1 MLRKEGDDNMNE
13 SMELPKIMQEFCK
26 NKPSAEHDNL
36 YLFEVVDIDGNI
48 VEEKVG
54 MNLLT
59 EYGIRRIFTENNLK
73 IDGANSYY
81 YNFYLGNGCSDP
93 SSTIDP
99 SQNSLVSY
107 ISALGARSY
116 NASYSD
122 TTDGYNAS
130 FPLTYD
136 SVTKNIYQRIRVTKY
151 MWDYTDGGNLE
162 YEINEFGAGAAN
174 SSTSIACHGLVY
186 DETGARSS
194 ITKRPNTRLYVT
206 PIYCFCINAEMI
218 NDAYDNGLYLLT
230 NPVSMFSPRDVYHI
244 MPAVNTPHFNDSYD
258 ARQNYE
264 KTISP
269 VFTTSDNSRVINQTP
284 DGLTSSSKSFFFYEK
299 NHYMSGFVFCRADI
313 GDIAYGSTRGTDS
326 NQSSEWVG
334 LTYEELPIEG
344 YDTIKNITCDCVYAN
359 NLNDVIE
366 FKGSTVN
373 INTPEALRIHK
384 MFDIAS
390 KPNYTNWNT
399 IPVSQFDISSLCLY
413 NHRTKDYDIA
423 VPHVNG
429 PTTKYMLTHFHIR
442 LLVRVTYNNRI
453 VNAYVMVNP
462 LTEYRITGFN
472 NTNIIVV
479 ATDAYWDVSTY
490 DAGTIQNLNDIPS
503 SLQQKRYYII
513 IQGTATNLEPIY
525 DETTFVY
532 HKLDPVIK
540 PFELTDNGCPM
551 NVSRYWAPLWGDSG
565 NTEDTFAIPIF
576 SQTYGFF
583 LTQEDLIYYNMSTKT
598 LITSYKLYMDD
609 DTQMCPMRRWIT
621 ENEDKIISFHQYTCY
636 DPAYPSSSYRTFTNH
651 MSKSVLRIWTVGDN
665 STTPT
670 AEDIELL
677 YSGNDDTTVRPDYSF
692 TDKGFLTVQQTDFN
706 ECAVVDIYGVT
717 NNDTATFYILPDVKH
732 CRCLNRTTYCVYQ
745 NMTESHDNTYVFD
758 IYNMSTKTV
767 IDQFTIDN
775 GNAYTIM
782 DLFGWKDWVYVN
794 VKNNGN
800 RYSFLYDISK
810 QGLQLLSEAIDFNDN
825 RSTGKNLKDQMSIV
839 SNDECLIYSGAR
851 MHTRVILA
859 KDPTRL
865 IRLLNTTTEGA
876 AFLANYHNYF
886 PRITSTHNGDHLILV
901 SVTRYGSF
909 VVSNLGLLIDT
920 EQPLDIYSSY
930 NVINVSTYGG
940 AFSPYYPI
948 FGGSFA
954 VLDNGIVFVDAYPSG
969 GRPNKIYYLPIESMT
984 NMRMIGTTKHMN
996 AYNDPVRFW
1005 GKTIQLKYSND
1016 LSRIINRS

>member
-1 MLRKEGDDNMNE
+1 MNE
-13 SMELPKIMQEFCK
+13 NMELPKIMQEFCK

-36 YLFEVVDIDGNI
+36 YLFEVVDMDGNI

-59 EYGIRRIFTENNLK
+59 EYGVRRIFTENSYN
-73 IDGANSYY
+73 IDGSNNSF

-93 SSTIDP
+93 SATIDP

-107 ISALGARSY
+107 ISALGARSS

-122 TTDGYNAS
+122 SSDAYNAS

-151 MWDYTDGGNLE
+151 MWDYTDGDNLE
-162 YEINEFGAGAAN
+162 YEINEFGAGAVN
-174 SSTSIACHGLVY
+174 SPTSIVCHGLVY
-186 DETGARSS
+186 DETGTRSS

-218 NDAYDNGLYLLT
+218 NDAYDNGLYLLIS
-230 NPVSMFSPRDVYHI
+230 PVSMYSPRRDYYI
-244 MPAVNTPHFNDSYD
+244 IPAVNTPHFD
-258 ARQNYE
+258 ADYNIRKNYE

-269 VFTTSDNSRVINQTP
+269 VFTASDNSRVINQTP

-299 NHYMSGFVFCRADI
+299 NHYMSGFVFGEGNVSDVANGATWGVGSSQSNEWI
-313 GDIAYGSTRGTDS
+313 GI
-326 NQSSEWVG
+326 
-334 LTYEELPIEG
+334 TYEELPAVG

-359 NLNDVIE
+359 NLNAVVE
-366 FKGSTVN
+366 HRGSTVN

-384 MFDIAS
+384 VFDIEP
-390 KPNYTNWNT
+390 KPEYTNWNT
-399 IPVSQFDISSLCLY
+399 IPVAQFDISSLCLY

-429 PTTKYMLTHFHIR
+429 PTTKYMLTHFHVR

-490 DAGTIQNLNDIPS
+490 AAGTIQNLSDIPL

-513 IQGTATNLEPIY
+513 IQGNSTKLNPIY

-532 HKLDPVIK
+532 HKLDPVIR

-551 NVSRYWAPLWGDSG
+551 NVSRTWQPLYSDSPSRH
-565 NTEDTFAIPIF
+565 NTFAIPIF

-598 LITSYKLYMDD
+598 LIASYKLYMDD

-621 ENEDKIISFHQYTCY
+621 EDEDKIISFHQYTCY
-636 DPAYPSSSYRTFTNH
+636 DPTYPSSSYKTFTKH
-651 MSKSVLRIWTVGDN
+651 MSKSVLRIWTVGDD

-677 YSGNDDTTVRPDYSF
+677 YSGNDETNARPDYSF

-745 NMTESHDNTYVFD
+745 NMTESHDTTYVFD
-758 IYNMSTKTV
+758 IYDMSTKTV

-775 GNAYTIM
+775 GNEYTIYG
-782 DLFGWKDWVYVN
+782 LFGWRDWVYVN
-794 VKNNGN
+794 VKNNNTG
-800 RYSFLYDISK
+800 YSFLYDISK
-810 QGLQLLSEAIDFNDN
+810 HGLQLLSEDLNINN
-825 RSTGKNLKDQMSIV
+825 TRSTGNSLEDQLAVV
-839 SNDECLIYSGAR
+839 SNDECIIYSGYR
-851 MHTRVILA
+851 MDTRVILA
-859 KDPTRL
+859 KDPSRV
-865 IRLLNTTTEGA
+865 IRLLSTTTDAEY
-876 AFLANYHNYF
+876 LANYYNYF
-886 PRITSTHNGDHLILV
+886 PKITSTHNGDHLILV
-901 SVTRYGSF
+901 SLTRYGSF
-909 VVSNLGLLIDT
+909 TVSNLGLLIDT
-920 EQPLDIYSSY
+920 EQPLDIYSKY
-930 NVINVSTYGG
+930 NVINVADHGG
-940 AFSPYYPI
+940 AFSPYYAI

-954 VLDNGIVFVDAYPSG
+954 VLDNGIVFVDSYPSG
-969 GRPNKIYYLPIESMT
+969 ERPNKIYYLPIESMA